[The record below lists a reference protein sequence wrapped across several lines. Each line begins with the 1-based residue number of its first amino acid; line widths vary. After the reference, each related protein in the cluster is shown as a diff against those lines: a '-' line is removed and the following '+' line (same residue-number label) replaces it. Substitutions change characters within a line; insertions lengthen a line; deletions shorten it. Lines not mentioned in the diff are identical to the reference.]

1 MPVEAIIERVLAP
14 LAQQAPVLLL
24 VADGLSYSIFRELCE
39 DLEALGWDE
48 QVAGPTPTL
57 AVGIAALPTITEVSR
72 TSLLSGRLVSAQR
85 RRRRPRSRRIRRSWR
100 RRAPGRRRWSSTRGI
115 SPTPRACHRRFAMPS
130 PRRSSR
136 WWPWSTTP
144 STTI

>member
-1 MPVEAIIERVLAP
+1 MPVEAIVERLLAP

-72 TSLLSGRLVSAQR
+72 TSLLSGRLVVGAAAQEKTAFATH
-85 RRRRPRSRRIRRSWR
+85 P
-100 RRAPGRRRWSSTRGI
+100 ALG
-115 SPTPRACHRRFAMPS
+115 RRFA
-130 PRRSSR
+130 RRHGAGGI
-136 WWPWSTTP
+136 PQG
-144 STTI
+144 